1 MQASPSV
8 VGRRRERLAPQV
20 AVLVLEPAAA
30 RTRLVATDFGQLAH
44 PTHLPARTVWDRA
57 AHLPSTGRVLFQ
69 TWFSL
74 LPPRALR
81 LQLSR
86 DSVEQLTK
94 IRIDDFPDELQVD
107 SSVSMGGDVP
117 ETEDLSP
124 RNFRMALPQF
134 IRKVVARGVRNRL
147 KPPGHHVL
155 KDLVHQE
162 GIQPGRLVAPDTQ
175 NAVADVIEVPL
186 FAVGQMSTASA
197 AITAAA
203 RLPSPITRTILRPS
217 ASS

>member
-44 PTHLPARTVWDRA
+44 PTHLPARTFWDRV

-74 LPPRALR
+74 LPLRTLR

-86 DSVEQLTK
+86 DSSEQL
-94 IRIDDFPDELQVD
+94 IQARIDDFSDQVQVE
-107 SSVSMGGDVP
+107 SCASMGDEVP
-117 ETEDLSP
+117 ATGDLST
-124 RNFRMALPQF
+124 
-134 IRKVVARGVRNRL
+134 G
-147 KPPGHHVL
+147 
-155 KDLVHQE
+155 
-162 GIQPGRLVAPDTQ
+162 
-175 NAVADVIEVPL
+175 
-186 FAVGQMSTASA
+186 
-197 AITAAA
+197 
-203 RLPSPITRTILRPS
+203 TILRP
-217 ASS
+217 